1 MDALWQ
7 VSLTPVFNVSRFGA
21 RAGRRV
27 NLNKY
32 EGIFP
37 FLAST
42 GELIIYKTLV
52 NSLYAWVS
60 HSQNNADTHFNYL
73 GTKIVI

>member
-7 VSLTPVFNVSRFGA
+7 LLLTPGFNVSRLGV

-42 GELIIYKTLV
+42 GEPIIYKTLV

-60 HSQNNADTHFNYL
+60 HSQNNADTHVNYL
-73 GTKIVI
+73 GTKIVS